1 MLSVIDLLEAG
12 TLAPEQA
19 AWLLDRIWRGASWM
33 VGAGPGGAGKTTVMS
48 ALLAMVPAGE
58 EIRLTNRDT
67 GWESSPPGTT
77 LVSYEL
83 SPGWYDGYIW
93 GEAVRRY
100 MALGAAG
107 CRLVSNLHA
116 DTLEEAREQIVD
128 QCGAD
133 PAHFAALGTFIPVTV
148 GGGFR
153 ASRRSVERIH
163 YYDTAEGGWCLLGGD
178 RSPSAQELRIADF
191 CAGLSRSGVR
201 RVEDVRE
208 AWLHWRPP

>member
-1 MLSVIDLLEAG
+1 MLSVIDLLEAE
-12 TLAPEQA
+12 TLTPEQA
-19 AWLLDRIWRGASWM
+19 AWLLDRIWTGGSWM

-48 ALLAMVPAGE
+48 ALLAMMPAGE

-67 GWESSPPGTT
+67 GWESSPPGTA
-77 LVSYEL
+77 LLSYEL

-93 GEAVRRY
+93 GDAVRKY

-107 CRLVSNLHA
+107 RRLVSNLHA
-116 DTLEEAREQIVD
+116 DTLAQARGQIVD

-133 PAHFAALGTFIPVTV
+133 PAHFSALGTFIPVTV

-153 ASRRSVERIH
+153 ASRRRVERIH
-163 YYDTAEGGWCLLGGD
+163 YYDAAEGGWRLLSRD
-178 RSPSAQELRIADF
+178 HRPSARERRIADF

-208 AWLHWRPP
+208 AWLHRPPP